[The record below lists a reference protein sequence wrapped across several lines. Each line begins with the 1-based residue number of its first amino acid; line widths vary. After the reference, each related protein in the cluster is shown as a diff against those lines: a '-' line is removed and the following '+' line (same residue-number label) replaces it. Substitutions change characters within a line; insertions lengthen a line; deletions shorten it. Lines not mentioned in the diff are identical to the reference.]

1 LEVEKKSTTPYS
13 PKKDSQRSR
22 KAEDSLSVSPLH
34 FPPAVLDPNENQRGI
49 GKETV
54 KEMTKMDKSKMQNS
68 FSGAII
74 SKVSTFHLCVVEW
87 ATRSFQKAS
96 LEVGRALKDAARM
109 LRIITFLHSAKDL
122 QSVLRLY
129 GIEDSHACQSSN
141 EM

>member
-1 LEVEKKSTTPYS
+1 
-13 PKKDSQRSR
+13 
-22 KAEDSLSVSPLH
+22 
-34 FPPAVLDPNENQRGI
+34 
-49 GKETV
+49 
-54 KEMTKMDKSKMQNS
+54 MTKMDKSKIQNS

-74 SKVSTFHLCVVEW
+74 SKVATFHLCVVDW
-87 ATRSFQKAS
+87 ATRSFQTAS

-122 QSVLRLY
+122 QSVLKLY